1 MERVL
6 NKYFSESK
14 RKDGNGGGEPTGEEN
29 RKEGPKRE
37 RSGRRSMATLV
48 FNSLWASVSNLETWQ
63 LKLIVIPSPTL
74 GEPESNQ
81 TPNPQRILFSQ
92 I

>member
-1 MERVL
+1 
-6 NKYFSESK
+6 
-14 RKDGNGGGEPTGEEN
+14 
-29 RKEGPKRE
+29 
-37 RSGRRSMATLV
+37 MATLV